1 MSIPSHA
8 PQVYVTQ
15 SSQRAR
21 SHAIR
26 LAFPAGR
33 GRASPGLASLSLA
46 GLIVG
51 RSGLSRQPWRFS
63 GAILGHQSMVPDG
76 RGIRVSGEI
85 AQVAA
90 DMVPYVTT
98 ALSAYGGAVL
108 AKAEDDAADATV
120 GFGRRL
126 LQRIFGKKG
135 DSEPLPPVLAKVVA
149 NPDDLDYL
157 GTLRAA
163 IRDELENDA
172 QMLAE
177 VREILAQAK
186 PTVTAGPQSAQADRG
201 GIAQN
206 IVAGGNV
213 NASHSVNNG
222 INGPIISAGRDVS
235 YSQGDM
241 TIHRTA
247 D

>member
-1 MSIPSHA
+1 M
-8 PQVYVTQ
+8 
-15 SSQRAR
+15 
-21 SHAIR
+21 
-26 LAFPAGR
+26 
-33 GRASPGLASLSLA
+33 
-46 GLIVG
+46 
-51 RSGLSRQPWRFS
+51 
-63 GAILGHQSMVPDG
+63 
-76 RGIRVSGEI
+76 SGEI

-90 DMVPYVTT
+90 EMVPYVTT

-108 AKAEDDAADATV
+108 AKAEGDAADATV

-126 LQRIFGKKG
+126 LQRIFGRKG
-135 DSEPLPPVLAKVVA
+135 DGEPLPPVLAKVVA
-149 NPDDLDYL
+149 NPDDPDYL

-177 VREILAQAK
+177 VREILAEAK
-186 PTVTAGPQSAQADRG
+186 PTVTVGPQRAEADHG

-206 IVAGGNV
+206 IVADGNV
-213 NASHSVNNG
+213 NASHSVNNV
-222 INGPIISAGRDVS
+222 INGPVIEAGRDVS

-241 TIHRTA
+241 TIYRTA